1 LLGFIEGD
9 GYFSINQQSYSLKFG
24 IGQTS
29 QEIGVLEAIQEFLL
43 GLPGKY
49 SIKRNNTNLVKLDTY
64 NSAKGRDH
72 KPMVYITVNQTD
84 FLTNVLI
91 PFFDNLI

>member
-1 LLGFIEGD
+1 
-9 GYFSINQQSYSLKFG
+9 LKFG

-29 QEIGVLEAIQEFLL
+29 QEIGVLEGIQKFLL

-49 SIKRNNTNLVKLDTY
+49 TIKRNNSNLVKLEVY
-64 NSAKGRDH
+64 NQAKGRDH
-72 KPMVYITVNQTD
+72 RAMAYITVNQTD
-84 FLTNVLI
+84 FLTNVLT